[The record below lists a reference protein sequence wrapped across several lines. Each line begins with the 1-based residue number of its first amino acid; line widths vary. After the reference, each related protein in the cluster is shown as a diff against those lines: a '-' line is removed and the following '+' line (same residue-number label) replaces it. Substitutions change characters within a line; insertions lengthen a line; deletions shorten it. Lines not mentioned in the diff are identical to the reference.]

1 MSQVCATTPF
11 PAATGPIPWVAK
23 TAGLSYAFPVK
34 LGLGLYRHQL
44 NAEHYRFAKQCGCTH
59 LVIHLVDYFRS
70 SRLRGDE
77 AASAAQARSNQP
89 GPSSVAPVLSIL
101 RSSATAEDRRSSTAE
116 GGLRRVDDQPVG
128 DDTGWGL
135 AGDPNQLWTYEELAA
150 IKKEINAAGLE
161 LEAIENFDPA
171 HWHDVLL
178 DGPKKLQQL
187 ENLKT
192 IIRNV
197 GQAGIPVFGYNFS
210 IAGVAGRIKGRFAR
224 GEAEA
229 VGMDGPLDKPLPNGM
244 VWNMVYDRNAAPG
257 VVPSATPEQLWQRLK
272 VFLDALVPVAEA
284 AGVTLAAHPDDPP
297 LPTVRAQPRL
307 VYQPQL
313 FQKLIDLKPS
323 PRHALEFC
331 IGTLAEMSEGDIY
344 DVVDTYSR
352 QGKLAYVHLRNV
364 RGKVPSYKETFI
376 DDGDV
381 DVLRVMRILKRN
393 NFNGVI
399 IPDHA
404 PQMSCAAP
412 WHAGMAYALGY
423 LRAGL
428 KIIGNERG

>member
-1 MSQVCATTPF
+1 VSQVCATTPF

-244 VWNMVYDRNAAPG
+244 AWNMVYDRNAAPG